1 MRRREKLVVVGGSA
15 GGPSAAAKA
24 RRVNPDLEIVMF
36 EQIRYVSY
44 GACETPYYIGDVV
57 KDGKKLIVRTPE
69 QFKEMQNIDV
79 LTEHRVTRIDPREKR
94 IEVVDLKRSEVCHR
108 SFDRLVIATG
118 ARSRWLDLPTSNG
131 KNIFALKSVQD
142 GYNIRAF
149 LDDAKPKRAVI
160 LGAGY
165 ISLEMCEAFIER
177 GLETW
182 ILYRRDLPASIL
194 DTEISEMILKE
205 IQDKGVRFV
214 SNCHVVSFTTNTKGE
229 VTSVESDQGS
239 YDADLVLVALGVIP
253 NVELAIQAGI
263 SLGKTGAIRVD
274 SGQRTDAQDI
284 FAAGDC
290 CESLH
295 LVSGEPVH
303 APLGDIAN
311 KQGRVA
317 GENAAGGDATFHGIV
332 GTAAFKV
339 FDLEVAFTGL
349 SSKAARVHGFD
360 VESQIIRH
368 ESRVGYMPGA
378 KPITV
383 KLVFDRKAGRLLGGQ
398 MVGKEG
404 VARRINAL
412 AVALHQRMNV
422 NEIAHLDFAY
432 APPFSP
438 TFDPILIAAE
448 QASKKIPKEHF

>member
-1 MRRREKLVVVGGSA
+1 
-15 GGPSAAAKA
+15 
-24 RRVNPDLEIVMF
+24 
-36 EQIRYVSY
+36 
-44 GACETPYYIGDVV
+44 
-57 KDGKKLIVRTPE
+57 
-69 QFKEMQNIDV
+69 MQNIDV
-79 LTEHRVTRIDPREKR
+79 LTEHRVTRIDPWEKR
-94 IEVVDLKRSEVCHR
+94 IEVHDLKQSRVHDV

-118 ARSRWLDLPTSNG
+118 ARSRRLDLPGSNG

-142 GYNIRAF
+142 GYDIRAF
-149 LDDAKPKRAVI
+149 IDKKKPKRAII

-182 ILYRRDLPASIL
+182 ILYRRELPAGNL
-194 DTEISEMILKE
+194 DTEISEIILRE
-205 IQDKGVRFV
+205 IQDKGIRFV
-214 SNCHVVSFTTNTKGE
+214 PNCNVASFTTNAEGE
-229 VTSVESDQGS
+229 VTGVASDRGS
-239 YDADLVLVALGVIP
+239 YGADLVLIALGVIP
-253 NVELAIQAGI
+253 NVEVAQQAGV

-274 SGQRTDAQDI
+274 SGQKTNVQDV

-303 APLGDIAN
+303 APLGDSAN

-317 GENAAGGDATFHGIV
+317 GENVAGGDATFHGIV
-332 GTAAFKV
+332 GSNAFKV

-349 SSKAARVHGFD
+349 SSKAAKAHGFD
-360 VESQIIRH
+360 VCSQIIQH

-383 KLVFDRKAGRLLGGQ
+383 KLVFDRKTGRLLGGQ

-412 AVALHQRMNV
+412 AVALHQRMSV
-422 NEIAHLDFAY
+422 DQIAHLDFAY

-448 QASKKIPKEHF
+448 QASKKLVK

>member
-1 MRRREKLVVVGGSA
+1 
-15 GGPSAAAKA
+15 
-24 RRVNPDLEIVMF
+24 
-36 EQIRYVSY
+36 
-44 GACETPYYIGDVV
+44 
-57 KDGKKLIVRTPE
+57 
-69 QFKEMQNIDV
+69 MQNIDV
-79 LTEHRVTRIDPREKR
+79 LTEHRVQRIDPKQKR
-94 IEVVDLKRSEVCHR
+94 VEVVDLKGGKVSHAA
-108 SFDRLVIATG
+108 FDRLILATG
-118 ARSRWLDLPTSNG
+118 ARSRKLDLPGSGGRNVFT
-131 KNIFALKSVQD
+131 LKTVQD
-142 GYNIRAF
+142 GYDIRAF
-149 LDDAKPKRAVI
+149 IDAKKPKRAII

-182 ILYRRDLPASIL
+182 VLYRGALPASQL
-194 DTEISEMILKE
+194 DAEISEAILKE
-205 IQDKGVRFV
+205 IQDKGVHFV
-214 SNCHVVSFTTNTKGE
+214 PNCRATAFRTNPAGE

-239 YDADLVLVALGVIP
+239 YTADLVLMALGVIP
-253 NVELAIQAGI
+253 NVELAQQAGVTV
-263 SLGKTGAIRVD
+263 GKAGAIQVD
-274 SGQRTDAQDI
+274 SRQRSNMDDI
-284 FAAGDC
+284 YSAGDC

-317 GENAAGGDATFHGIV
+317 GENAAGGDAIFHGIV
-332 GTAAFKV
+332 GSLAFKV

-349 SSKAARVHGFD
+349 SSKAAKAHGLD
-360 VESQIIRH
+360 VGGQVIQH
-368 ESRVGYMPGA
+368 DSRVGYMPGA
-378 KPITV
+378 KPVTV
-383 KLVFDRKAGRLLGGQ
+383 KLVFDQTDGRLMGGQ

-422 NEIAHLDFAY
+422 NEVARLDFAY

-448 QASKKIPKEHF
+448 QASKKIRK